1 MSILILFYFVLG
13 KSVISYMYLHF
24 DFPQVVSPLKLGYTC
39 IKKSLIP
46 ILLCNDGHAEH
57 IQKLYHKFINYYHS
71 KNTMFDSSW
80 FKGHLYQIIE
90 RFSKPTCM
98 RKCRK
103 ESMCKYV
110 ISFCQISTRICTQI
124 NIHVDCK
131 VH

>member
-13 KSVISYMYLHF
+13 NILYVSAFRFSPGHFSSKIRLHMY
-24 DFPQVVSPLKLGYTC
+24 Q
-39 IKKSLIP
+39 KSLIP